1 MIVMDEKNKEF
12 VAKKNWDAWQVA
24 LFTGVIIVM
33 VVAFAI
39 LSKLGI
45 MFMVAFL
52 FVLGILSLY
61 YMKNTF
67 KAEYAYTISGR
78 MVVEILKSGG
88 KRTPVCDFYLA
99 DMTLCGKYDI
109 NNKAKLTDVGK
120 TYVAATNVKD
130 EDTYFAL
137 FERNGSSSVVLFTP
151 NDMML
156 DEMRKHTRCVIE

>member
-1 MIVMDEKNKEF
+1 MDERSKEF
-12 VAKKNWDAWQVA
+12 VAKKKWDAWQVA
-24 LFTGVIIVM
+24 LFVGVIVVM

-67 KAEYAYTISGR
+67 KAEYAYTISSR
-78 MVVEILKSGG
+78 MNVEILKSGG
-88 KRTPVCDFYLA
+88 KRTPICDFFLA
-99 DMTLCGKYDI
+99 DMTLCGKYNDE
-109 NNKAKLTDVGK
+109 NKAKLTNVGK
-120 TYVAATNVKD
+120 TYQAATDVKD
-130 EDTYFAL
+130 CEETYFAL
-137 FERNGSSSVVLFTP
+137 FERNGSSNVVLFTP

-156 DEMRKHTRCVIE
+156 DEIRKHTKCVIE

>member
-1 MIVMDEKNKEF
+1 MDERNKEF
-12 VAKKNWDAWQVA
+12 VAKKKWDAWQVA
-24 LFTGVIIVM
+24 LFVGVFVVM

-67 KAEYAYTISGR
+67 KAEYAYTISSR
-78 MVVEILKSGG
+78 MNVEILKSGG
-88 KRTPVCDFYLA
+88 KRAPICDFYLA
-99 DMTLCGKYDI
+99 DMTLCGKYNDE
-109 NNKAKLTDVGK
+109 NKAKLTNVGK
-120 TYVAATNVKD
+120 TYKAATDVKD
-130 EDTYFAL
+130 FEETYFAL

-156 DEMRKHTRCVIE
+156 DEMRKHTKCVIE

>member
-1 MIVMDEKNKEF
+1 MDERSKEF
-12 VAKKNWDAWQVA
+12 VAKKKWDAWQVA
-24 LFTGVIIVM
+24 LFWGVIAVM
-33 VVAFAI
+33 VVAFAV

-88 KRTPVCDFYLA
+88 KRVPVCDFYLA
-99 DMTLCGKYDI
+99 DMTLCGKYDEE
-109 NNKAKLTDVGK
+109 NKAKLTNIGK
-120 TYVAATNVKD
+120 TYAAATDVKD
-130 EDTYFAL
+130 GYETYFAL
-137 FERNGSSSVVLFTP
+137 FERNGSSNVVLFTP

>member
-1 MIVMDEKNKEF
+1 MDEKNKEF
-12 VAKKNWDAWQVA
+12 VAKKKWDAWQVG
-24 LFTGVIIVM
+24 LFTGVILVM
-33 VVAFAI
+33 VIAFAV

-67 KAEYAYTISGR
+67 KAEYAYTISSR

-88 KRTPVCDFYLA
+88 KRVPVCDFYLA
-99 DMTLCGKYDI
+99 DMTLCGKYNDD
-109 NNKAKLTDVGK
+109 NKARLTAVGK
-120 TYVAATNVKD
+120 TYAAATDVKD
-130 EDTYFAL
+130 SEETYFAL
-137 FERNGSSSVVLFTP
+137 FERNGSSNVVLFTP

>member
-1 MIVMDEKNKEF
+1 MDERNKEF
-12 VAKKNWDAWQVA
+12 VAKKKWDAWQVA
-24 LFTGVIIVM
+24 LFVGVIVVM

-67 KAEYAYTISGR
+67 KAEYAYTISSR
-78 MVVEILKSGG
+78 MNVEILKSGG
-88 KRTPVCDFYLA
+88 KRAPICDFYLA
-99 DMTLCGKYDI
+99 DMTLCGKYNDE
-109 NNKAKLTDVGK
+109 NKAKLTNVGK
-120 TYVAATNVKD
+120 TYKAATDVKD
-130 EDTYFAL
+130 FEETYFAL

-156 DEMRKHTRCVIE
+156 DEMRKHTKCVIE

>member
-1 MIVMDEKNKEF
+1 MDEKNKEF
-12 VAKKNWDAWQVA
+12 VAKKKWDAWQVG
-24 LFTGVIIVM
+24 LFTGVILVM
-33 VVAFAI
+33 IIAFAV

-67 KAEYAYTISGR
+67 KAEYAYTISSR

-88 KRTPVCDFYLA
+88 KRVPVCDFYLA
-99 DMTLCGKYDI
+99 DMTLCGKYNED
-109 NNKAKLTDVGK
+109 NKAKLTNVGK
-120 TYVAATNVKD
+120 TYAAATDVKD
-130 EDTYFAL
+130 SEDTYFAL
-137 FERNGSSSVVLFTP
+137 FERNGSSNVVLFTP

-156 DEMRKHTRCVIE
+156 DEMKKHTRCVIE